1 MSAMKTV
8 CLLTLLLLS
17 TFAFSQ
23 ESNADL
29 KKIVEEDQ
37 AARTVQS
44 KTDWKPISRT
54 DADRRLLVRKMIDSG
69 QLHTAEDYRGA
80 ALVFQHGSQPDDYL
94 LAHSLAVIAA
104 SKGDKT
110 GTWLAAATLDRYLQ
124 SKKQPQ
130 IYGTQFSFTDNTPAS
145 QEPYNKTLITD
156 ELRKQ
161 LGVSTLAEQQVQ
173 RKQLESSRPAHAA
186 PSKK

>member
-1 MSAMKTV
+1 MSPMKSV
-8 CLLTLLLLS
+8 FLCTLLLVS
-17 TFAFSQ
+17 TCAIAQ
-23 ESNADL
+23 DSNAEL

-37 AARTVQS
+37 AVRTVQS
-44 KTDWKPISRT
+44 KADWKPISRT
-54 DADRRLLVRKMIDSG
+54 DADRRAVVRKMIDAG

-80 ALVFQHGSQPDDYL
+80 ALVFQHGSKADDYL

-104 SKGDKT
+104 AKGDKV

-124 SKKQPQ
+124 AKKQPQ

-161 LGVSTLAEQQVQ
+161 LGVATLEEQQAQ
-173 RKQLESSRPAHAA
+173 RKQLESSRPAR
-186 PSKK
+186 PTSSKK

>member
-1 MSAMKTV
+1 MKSIV
-8 CLLTLLLLS
+8 LIALLLTATL
-17 TFAFSQ
+17 AIAQ
-23 ESNADL
+23 ESNPEL
-29 KKIVEEDQ
+29 KKLVEEDQ

-44 KTDWKPISRT
+44 KSDWKPISRT
-54 DADRRLLVRKMIDSG
+54 DADRRLLVRRMIDAN

-110 GTWLAAATLDRYLQ
+110 GLWLAAATLDRYLQ
-124 SKKQPQ
+124 AKKLPQ
-130 IYGTQFSFTDNTPAS
+130 IYGTQFSFTDNSPAT
-145 QEPYNKTLITD
+145 QEPYNKSLITD

-161 LGVSTLAEQQVQ
+161 LGVPTLEEQQAQ
-173 RKQLESSRPAHAA
+173 RKQLESARPT